1 MGYLIAQ
8 KGIGESRSAFL
19 LVRAKVRLGLGYFA
33 CFCGGNK
40 AEGKTVACIATGDGL
55 RLRIGLPCS
64 VPVFSLLFQK

>member
-19 LVRAKVRLGLGYFA
+19 LVRAKVRLGLGYCG

-40 AEGKTVACIATGDGL
+40 AEGKERLVQPRKKH